1 MHPLQILVG
10 ALVPASLYALVG
22 VGFVTVYRSSR
33 VLNFAQGQM
42 TLLGAYAFFSVSAWL
57 SYEGLALLVTLAVA
71 AAIGAVIYMAF
82 IRPVTGQ
89 GPVIVVMLTI
99 VIGTLIGGIFT
110 LVWGSGV
117 RYLHNPLSIKGIRLP
132 DHAVTSVSDLT
143 TIVVAVAV
151 IGSFALVVRYTSL
164 GVMMRAS
171 AENSALASSL
181 GVNISRVVAV
191 SWAFAMLTATLA
203 GVAYGLRTSL
213 DASLVTLGLTTFPAI
228 LIGGLDSVG
237 GVLVGAFV
245 LALLQGIVASA
256 AGGQWTSPVSY
267 LLLLAVLLVRPT
279 GLFGSEP
286 QERI

>member
-1 MHPLQILVG
+1 MHPLQIVVG

-42 TLLGAYAFFSVSAWL
+42 TLLGAYLFFSVSAWL
-57 SYEGLALLVTLAVA
+57 SYEGLALLVALAVA
-71 AAIGAVIYMAF
+71 GGIGALIYTAF

-99 VIGTLIGGIFT
+99 VIGTLIGGIYT

-117 RYLHNPLSIKGIRLP
+117 RYLHNPLSTKGIRLP

-143 TIVVAVAV
+143 TVLVAVAV
-151 IGSFALVVRYTSL
+151 IGGFALVVRYTPL

-181 GVNISRVVAV
+181 GVSITRVVAI
-191 SWAFAMLTATLA
+191 SWSFAMLTATLA
-203 GVAYGLRTSL
+203 GIAYGLRTSL
-213 DASLVTLGLTTFPAI
+213 DPTLITLGLTTFPAI
-228 LIGGLDSVG
+228 LVGGLDSVG
-237 GVLVGAFV
+237 GVLVGAFI
-245 LALLQGIVASA
+245 LALLQGTVASA
-256 AGGQWTSPVSY
+256 AGGEWTAPVAY
-267 LLLLAVLLVRPT
+267 FLLLGVLLVRPT